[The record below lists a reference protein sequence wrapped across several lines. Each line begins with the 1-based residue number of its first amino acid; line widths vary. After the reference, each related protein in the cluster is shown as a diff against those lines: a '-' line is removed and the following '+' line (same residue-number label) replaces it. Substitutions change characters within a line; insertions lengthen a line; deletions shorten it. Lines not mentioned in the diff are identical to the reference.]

1 MMPRVVVAARLLA
14 GLALVAGVS
23 LSACGQKRDGD
34 PLVLDAKSDA
44 GRVEDRFGDGF
55 GEAFRA
61 EPNTEPRN
69 VVDSDVKPVS
79 LTTEPVPIN

>member
-1 MMPRVVVAARLLA
+1 MPRVAVALRLSA
-14 GLALVAGVS
+14 GLAVVAGVS

-34 PLVLDAKSDA
+34 PLVLNAKSDT
-44 GRVEDRFGDGF
+44 GRVEDQFGDGF

-61 EPNTEPRN
+61 DPNSVPRN